1 MSPIPASIGS
11 RRRARR
17 LRTSNLGYELG
28 LIGFISL
35 RSMLRM
41 THYVLRVHPAYI
53 PRLLLLVATSVATS
67 PLRQLERVRYGN
79 RIRAVRLPAAPIFV
93 IGHWRSGTTH
103 LHNLLNQDPALGC
116 LSMYQAMAPS
126 CSLVAERWLKPLLA
140 AIVPSKRPMDNMVWP
155 VDAPQEEEIPLA
167 KLTPYSFYV
176 RSLFPMES
184 ADLFRRYVLLDAAPR
199 AVAREIAAKYL
210 GILQVATLHAGGR
223 RLVLKNPVNTARIR
237 MLLELF
243 PDAKFVHAVRC
254 PYEVFASTVHL
265 HARVLPLTTLQRVP
279 LKPSSPIIL
288 SIYEDMMRRFL
299 EDRDR
304 IPRGN
309 LVEVRF
315 EDLERDP
322 VGELRRVYHIL
333 SLPGF
338 AQAEP
343 AIQSYVDSQRS
354 YQKNRL
360 ELPAEDRRAVTERW
374 AFAFRAF
381 SYESDADA
389 TSESPAPQ
397 AVQT

>member
-1 MSPIPASIGS
+1 VS
-11 RRRARR
+11 RSFWRGWFESLAQR
-17 LRTSNLGYELG
+17 LRTSDFGYELG
-28 LIGFISL
+28 LVGFVSL
-35 RSMLRM
+35 GSMLRM
-41 THYVLRVHPAYI
+41 ADYLVRVHPAFI
-53 PRLLLLVATSVATS
+53 PRLLLVVTASVVS
-67 PLRQLERVRYGN
+67 VPLRLLERIRYGA
-79 RIRAVRLPAAPIFV
+79 RVDAVRLSAPPIFI

-103 LHNLLNQDPALGC
+103 LHNLLSQDPALGC
-116 LSMYQAMAPS
+116 VSMYQAMVPN

-140 AIVPSKRPMDNMVWP
+140 AIVPRKRPMDNMVWP
-155 VDAPQEEEIPLA
+155 VEAPQEEEIPLA

-184 ADLFRRYVLLDAAPR
+184 ADLFRRYVLLDGSPLAIE
-199 AVAREIAAKYL
+199 REIAARYRR
-210 GILQVATLHAGGR
+210 ILQVATIHAGGR

-237 MLLELF
+237 LLLEWF

-265 HARVLPLTTLQRVP
+265 HARVLPLTTLQRIP

-304 IPRGN
+304 IPPGN
-309 LVEVRF
+309 FVEVRF

-322 VGELRRVYHIL
+322 LGEIRRVYNTLGL
-333 SLPGF
+333 SGLT
-338 AQAEP
+338 QAEP
-343 AIQSYVDSQRS
+343 AIRAYVDSQRA

-360 ELPAEDRRAVTERW
+360 ELSEEDRRDVTERW

-381 SYESDADA
+381 AYASDSDVADDSKERA
-389 TSESPAPQ
+389 LT
-397 AVQT
+397 T